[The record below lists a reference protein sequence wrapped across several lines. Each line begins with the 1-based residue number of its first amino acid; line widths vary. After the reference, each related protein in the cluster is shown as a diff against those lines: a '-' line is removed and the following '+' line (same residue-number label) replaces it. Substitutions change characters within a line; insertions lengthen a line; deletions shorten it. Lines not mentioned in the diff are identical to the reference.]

1 MGHPMGAT
9 GAILT
14 TTLLDDM
21 VQLNADTGLVV
32 ATGGVGVGA
41 AMVLERV
48 S

>member
-1 MGHPMGAT
+1 
-9 GAILT
+9 
-14 TTLLDDM
+14 M

-41 AMVLERV
+41 AMVIERV

>member
-9 GAILT
+9 GAILA
-14 TTLLDDM
+14 TTLIDDM
-21 VQLNADTGLVV
+21 AQLDAETGLVV

-48 S
+48 D